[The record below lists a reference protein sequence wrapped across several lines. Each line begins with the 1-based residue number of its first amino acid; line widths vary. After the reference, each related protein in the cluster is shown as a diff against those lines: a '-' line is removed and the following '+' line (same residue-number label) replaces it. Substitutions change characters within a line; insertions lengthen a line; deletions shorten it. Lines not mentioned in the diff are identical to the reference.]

1 MFNVHGIIEGISLFH
16 TKYLVYIIFY
26 LNLEAQE
33 ILLLI
38 LLLLIKPECF
48 Y

>member
-1 MFNVHGIIEGISLFH
+1 MLNVHGIIEGISLFD

>member
-1 MFNVHGIIEGISLFH
+1 MFNVHGIIEGISLFL